1 MSNIW
6 SLFDAWRR
14 RMFVFFFI
22 WLGMSSIGLKATVP
36 DSVDILSTTQFGN
49 SKYRAVWSR
58 LIPTYLKIQYA
69 GGMGLCNVGVGWS
82 YGKVE
87 QWETDLFLGF
97 IPRYSS
103 DEGKITFTLK
113 QNYIPFRVPI
123 NQRLR
128 VDPLTLSLYLNTV
141 FNDEFWT
148 QEPKRYPRGYYGF
161 STRVRTH
168 IAIGQRLRV
177 QCSHTQRHL
186 AKSLVFFYELSTCD
200 LYLISA
206 VSNDLRPRDFL
217 RLSFGIKIDVL

>member
-1 MSNIW
+1 
-6 SLFDAWRR
+6 
-14 RMFVFFFI
+14 MFVLFFI

-36 DSVDILSTTQFGN
+36 DSVDILSTTQSGN

-97 IPRYSS
+97 VPRYSS

-123 NQRLR
+123 NQRLL

-141 FNDEFWT
+141 FNDEF
-148 QEPKRYPRGYYGF
+148 
-161 STRVRTH
+161 
-168 IAIGQRLRV
+168 
-177 QCSHTQRHL
+177 
-186 AKSLVFFYELSTCD
+186 
-200 LYLISA
+200 
-206 VSNDLRPRDFL
+206 
-217 RLSFGIKIDVL
+217 